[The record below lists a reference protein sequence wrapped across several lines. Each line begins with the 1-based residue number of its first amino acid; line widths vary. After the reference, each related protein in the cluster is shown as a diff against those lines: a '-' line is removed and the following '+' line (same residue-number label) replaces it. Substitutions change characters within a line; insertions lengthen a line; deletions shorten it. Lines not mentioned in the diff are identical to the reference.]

1 MVSRFAIVTV
11 GAISL
16 LLTGL
21 YLRSFESGQINVMS
35 ESQSSVP
42 IEVTLSVP
50 PSSSSNLGA
59 ASIRVTITNNSPHT
73 VWILSWSSPVDARA
87 VVTGMFKF
95 ISTTTNK
102 PAPCLDMKINR
113 RMPDFFLP
121 DDDAIVEVPAK
132 GTYEKDFIAKEPE
145 VALTKG
151 DRYRVK
157 TEGWWMRVWVHDG
170 STDAAKLEVESAIS
184 GDFVSNEIEVDIAEA

>member
-1 MVSRFAIVTV
+1 MVSRFAIVTA

-16 LLTGL
+16 LFTGL
-21 YLRSFESGQINVMS
+21 YLRSFEFGQINIMS
-35 ESQSSVP
+35 ESSSSVP

-50 PSSSSNLGA
+50 PSPSSNLGA
-59 ASIRVTITNNSPHT
+59 AAIRVTITNNSPHT
-73 VWILSWSSPVDARA
+73 VSILSWSSPIDARA
-87 VVTGMFKF
+87 VVTGMFQF
-95 ISTTTNK
+95 VSTTTNK

-132 GTYEKDFIAKEPE
+132 GTFEKDFIAKEPE

-170 STDAAKLEVESAIS
+170 STDPAKLDVESAIS
-184 GDFVSNEIEVDIAEA
+184 GDFVSNEIEVDIPEA